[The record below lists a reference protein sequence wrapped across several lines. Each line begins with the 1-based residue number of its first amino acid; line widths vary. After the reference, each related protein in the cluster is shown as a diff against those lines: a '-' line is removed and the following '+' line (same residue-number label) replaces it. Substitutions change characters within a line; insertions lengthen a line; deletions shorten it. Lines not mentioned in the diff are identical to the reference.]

1 MNTDALIAE
10 LQHNYYL
17 VREVISKM
25 HFDTPADYDA
35 FLAAGFRSAWAS
47 SWQRAGRAAPGAS
60 GLPSTS
66 SSTGS
71 NGTCT
76 ATVSIETAPTTQ
88 ANLVKVPVS
97 SSEETGGAAARFLLK
112 MLQTRA
118 LTDSQYKALCKVLAI
133 QYPARPTEHDVML
146 LDHDQVVQVLCG
158 GR

>member
-10 LQHNYYL
+10 LQHNYYM

-66 SSTGS
+66 QSTGS
-71 NGTCT
+71 NAT
-76 ATVSIETAPTTQ
+76 ATVSL
-88 ANLVKVPVS
+88 ANCTEDKLSEVAGR
-97 SSEETGGAAARFLLK
+97 SSERPAAGAARFLAVL
-112 MLQTRA
+112 LQTRA

-133 QYPARPTEHDVML
+133 QYPSRPTEQDVMS